1 MWAKGMYTKIFM
13 VVLFVYNKNIWKP
26 LKFPLIGYRLN
37 KVWFMRIVRVFL
49 NVQCVLS
56 TIVGFLDGSVVK
68 NLPGNT
74 GDTGSTS
81 GLKRV
86 PGEGN
91 GNLLQYV
98 AWEIPW
104 TEKTGR
110 LHSMRSQRVGHNLAT
125 KQQQSTIICTYT
137 ILFNS
142 PKK

>member
-91 GNLLQYV
+91 GNLLQYCCLGNPMDREDWQATLHEV
-98 AWEIPW
+98 TKSW
-104 TEKTGR
+104 TQFS
-110 LHSMRSQRVGHNLAT
+110 H
-125 KQQQSTIICTYT
+125 
-137 ILFNS
+137 
-142 PKK
+142 

>member
-1 MWAKGMYTKIFM
+1 MILKNIHMWAKGMYTKIFM

-91 GNLLQYV
+91 GNLLQYCCLGNPMDREDWQATV
-98 AWEIPW
+98 HGVTKSW
-104 TEKTGR
+104 TQP
-110 LHSMRSQRVGHNLAT
+110 SD
-125 KQQQSTIICTYT
+125 
-137 ILFNS
+137 
-142 PKK
+142 

>member
-1 MWAKGMYTKIFM
+1 MWAKGMYTKIFT

-91 GNLLQYV
+91 GNLLQYCCLGNPMDREDWQATLHEV
-98 AWEIPW
+98 TKSW
-104 TEKTGR
+104 TQFS
-110 LHSMRSQRVGHNLAT
+110 H
-125 KQQQSTIICTYT
+125 
-137 ILFNS
+137 
-142 PKK
+142 

>member
-56 TIVGFLDGSVVK
+56 TIVGFLDGSLVK

-91 GNLLQYV
+91 GNLLQYCCLGNPMDREDWQATLHEV
-98 AWEIPW
+98 TKSW
-104 TEKTGR
+104 TR
-110 LHSMRSQRVGHNLAT
+110 Q
-125 KQQQSTIICTYT
+125 
-137 ILFNS
+137 
-142 PKK
+142 